1 MMLVGHWIVMC
12 RIDIKLMLLLMLLQK
27 VIDAHGCSGLWT
39 VHILRKHLFRFFGP
53 SSPLLKQGK
62 IFPFLNLPLPLS
74 VYVIY
79 EWYLS
84 VGQEISRHFAL
95 ALHFDLA
102 TAIELVSL
110 SILQN
115 VINFLGL

>member
-1 MMLVGHWIVMC
+1 MMLVGHGIVMC
-12 RIDIKLMLLLMLLQK
+12 RIDIKLMLLLKK
-27 VIDAHGCSGLWT
+27 VIDTHGCRG
-39 VHILRKHLFRFFGP
+39 
-53 SSPLLKQGK
+53 
-62 IFPFLNLPLPLS
+62 
-74 VYVIY
+74 
-79 EWYLS
+79 LS
-84 VGQEISRHFAL
+84 VGQEISRHFAF